1 MTNLLFVGSMAL
13 VLSATYAW
21 GFRVLSRER
30 WQILGTIPV
39 RKQVDGSWQGLNL
52 TYYGLIN
59 ACSVT
64 AAALL
69 VLVLL
74 GAVGLPLEMTLAI
87 AFGLLLILAPMAKLI
102 ARWVEKKK
110 HTFSIGGAAFA
121 GLLLSPPLLWLLRS
135 LPVRY
140 GYPQLPVMAIC
151 SATAVAY
158 ALGEGSGRL
167 ACISFG
173 CCYGKPL
180 ENLPVRLQPWLAP
193 FCIVYEGATK
203 KADYADG
210 LGGRKTI
217 AVQAITAVL
226 YSTAALAGIY
236 LFLDGHT
243 PAAYLLC
250 VATTQLWRFVSEFLR
265 ADYRGAGRISAY
277 QYMALVATAAALV
290 YFQWLYGTPMSADIT
305 KGLRAIWN
313 PLIILTCQFTWTAV
327 FIYMGRSHVTAAHIR
342 LFVRS
347 DRI

>member
-1 MTNLLFVGSMAL
+1 MTNILFVGSIAL
-13 VLSATYAW
+13 VLAAIYAW
-21 GFRVLSRER
+21 SFRSLARER
-30 WQILGTIPV
+30 WQILGSIPI
-39 RKQVDGSWQGLNL
+39 RKQADGTWQGLNL

-74 GAVGLPLEMTLAI
+74 ASVGLPFEMTLVVV
-87 AFGLLLILAPMAKLI
+87 FGLLLLLTPMAKLI

-110 HTFSIGGAAFA
+110 HTFSIGGAAFT
-121 GLLLSPPLLWLLRS
+121 GLILTPPLMWLLRS
-135 LPVRY
+135 LPAHY
-140 GYPQLPVMAIC
+140 GYPRLPVMEII
-151 SATAVAY
+151 SAAAVAY

-180 ENLPVRLQPWLAP
+180 ERLPVWLQRWLAP

-210 LGGRKTI
+210 LCGRKTI
-217 AVQAITAVL
+217 AVPAITAVL
-226 YSTAALAGIY
+226 YSAAALAGIY

-250 VATTQLWRFVSEFLR
+250 VAITQLWRFVSEFLR
-265 ADYRGAGRISAY
+265 ADYRGAGRISVY
-277 QYMALVATAAALV
+277 QYMALAATAAAFL
-290 YFQWLYGTPMSADIT
+290 YFNWFSGMPMSADIT

-313 PLIILTCQFTWTAV
+313 PLIILICQFAWTAV

-342 LFVRS
+342 LYVRP